1 MSEIE
6 QVLAAMQ
13 ARLSRL
19 ETDNAAL
26 RAEEAGLRGDRP
38 PAQVSDLA
46 DLADDAGGRADV
58 LESRPVSRRGMI
70 AAVAGA
76 AGGVLLAQATPAAA
90 ANGNNVVLGNNNTTG
105 NVATSTT
112 RIVNTS
118 TTGSTGGL
126 MADSATTLGFG
137 LYGNSTA
144 SIGLTKG
151 VYGAA
156 ASTSGTGV
164 YGSAT
169 ATTYGVY
176 GHVASTSGFAVF
188 AAGRFKAT
196 GRTYLGAP
204 STAPTDTDLNAGS
217 VSLYLDQ
224 TNNALKVRVKY
235 TTGTLK
241 TATIALA

>member
-1 MSEIE
+1 
-6 QVLAAMQ
+6 
-13 ARLSRL
+13 
-19 ETDNAAL
+19 
-26 RAEEAGLRGDRP
+26 
-38 PAQVSDLA
+38 
-46 DLADDAGGRADV
+46 
-58 LESRPVSRRGMI
+58 
-70 AAVAGA
+70 
-76 AGGVLLAQATPAAA
+76 
-90 ANGNNVVLGNNNTTG
+90 
-105 NVATSTT
+105 
-112 RIVNTS
+112 
-118 TTGSTGGL
+118 

-144 SIGLTKG
+144 SIGVTKG

-169 ATTYGVY
+169 ATTGTTYGVY

-241 TATIALA
+241 IATIALA